1 MEVRFAKETD
11 ADTIARFNQAM
22 ALETENKVLADEVIG
37 AGVRAL
43 MQNPRDGFYVVA

>member
-1 MEVRFAKETD
+1 MEIRFAAKAD

-22 ALETENKVLADEVIG
+22 ALETENKVLAGEVIS

-43 MQNPRDGFYVVA
+43 MENPRD